1 LDYGRTWRVAGTPIV
16 RGKASGIASVAM
28 RDDAHGF
35 ALGGRLLE
43 PSDTSVAVAATEDG
57 GRTWAA
63 VARPPFTGPVYGSA
77 LLRGREDVLLIAGP
91 RGLAFARLC
100 CGPPPWSLLSSDD
113 YWAVD
118 ASGDVAWAVG
128 PGGRI
133 IRIEARHQP

>member
-1 LDYGRTWRVAGTPIV
+1 V

-28 RDDAHGF
+28 RDDTHGF

-43 PSDTSVAVAATEDG
+43 PRDTSVAVVATADG

-77 LLRGREDVLLIAGP
+77 LLRGREDVLLVAGP
-91 RGLAFARLC
+91 RGLALARLC

-133 IRIEARHQP
+133 IRIAARHQP